1 MKVVGSFELLLLFG
15 FYLLDVR
22 CAVWNSTSVV
32 LHTYHPIVT
41 KLWLGKWFFFPFICV
56 TLFYWP
62 VKPCLHVQVTLII
75 IIIVEP
81 VASYLIP
88 WCCKKSW
95 RIKISIKMNY
105 KGELWKKMVQHFQK
119 LGKKKKET
127 LSISGRSWCYLSYDL
142 TSQTWKL
149 GNLMMVNMWP
159 SWNKR

>member
-1 MKVVGSFELLLLFG
+1 MKVVVSFELLLLFG

-22 CAVWNSTSVV
+22 FAVWNSTSVV

-41 KLWLGKWFFFPFICV
+41 KLWLSKWFFFHSSVWPFF
-56 TLFYWP
+56 TDQLN
-62 VKPCLHVQVTLII
+62 PCLHVQVTLII
-75 IIIVEP
+75 IIIVEQ

-105 KGELWKKMVQHFQK
+105 KGELWKKWRNIFKNLVR
-119 LGKKKKET
+119 KKKET
-127 LSISGRSWCYLSYDL
+127 FSISGRSWCYLSYDL

-159 SWNKR
+159 SWSKG